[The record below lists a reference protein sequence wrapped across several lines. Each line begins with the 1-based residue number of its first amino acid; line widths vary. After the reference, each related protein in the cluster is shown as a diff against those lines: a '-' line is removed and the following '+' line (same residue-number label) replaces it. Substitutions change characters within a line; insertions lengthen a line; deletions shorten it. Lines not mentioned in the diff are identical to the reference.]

1 MSTEKTVAGDSDEM
15 NLEDVEQAGSQEA
28 LADELPLS
36 EQDETAA
43 AEYMNPKFRWY
54 IVNTFSGSEETV
66 RATMKERI
74 LKSEL
79 EESFGEICIP
89 KMITNITTFNR
100 RTDIIYMLLERCVK
114 EGRKTLVLSDRR
126 DHLKYIYNMVNDRE
140 LASIGYYI
148 GGMKELELK
157 CSEDKDI
164 LLGTYAMSSEGMDIP
179 SLNTLIMAS
188 PKGEIEQSVGRIL
201 RKKHAITPI
210 VYDIVDDFSIFTGQY
225 LIILNGILD
234 TK

>member
-1 MSTEKTVAGDSDEM
+1 
-15 NLEDVEQAGSQEA
+15 
-28 LADELPLS
+28 
-36 EQDETAA
+36 
-43 AEYMNPKFRWY
+43 
-54 IVNTFSGSEETV
+54 
-66 RATMKERI
+66 
-74 LKSEL
+74 
-79 EESFGEICIP
+79 
-89 KMITNITTFNR
+89 
-100 RTDIIYMLLERCVK
+100 
-114 EGRKTLVLSDRR
+114 
-126 DHLKYIYNMVNDRE
+126 MVNDRE

-225 LIILNGILD
+225 YKRMKFYKKNNYPIYKTDICDHDTMTKDELLMLLD
-234 TK
+234 DKEECKKEKRSAFSDIKVCLL